1 MKPFFSSSKLRA
13 LSVLAVQLLLLS
25 QSHAVLDV
33 NVNGMSDLWE
43 KQYNNGNLFPNTFL
57 ITADPDNDG
66 WNNLTQ
72 AAAGTDPFSSTSPN
86 GFVTTDLIPS
96 LTYGAYALEW
106 PTTIGK
112 SYQVQYSF
120 NLTPWSNLGTPIIA
134 TTTIHS
140 IGINATQPDTTV
152 PPKLFWR
159 VTITDVDSDGDG
171 LTNAEEFTLDLNTST
186 ATTINGISD
195 KWLAT
200 HFAAILQ
207 TTGVTGIN
215 MNADTDND
223 GRTNLEEYLDDTNPN
238 AVDAPSAQQWVI
250 VKGDGAQNQAATRI
264 KQLTIPAG
272 RTVLLVVAI
281 ASEEYPYF
289 TEPDEIEEFNDLV
302 TWNVEPAGQPAITGE
317 VYVNERHGDWIIAD
331 VNNQTLSGLPG
342 PVHYEK
348 IKTITAPANSSLLI
362 DVEISAT
369 NIADSTLPSYIAV
382 GVLPL
387 EIVSPQ
393 IGIDGKEINGALS
406 APSELKISKMEQA
419 LTILKNAG
427 EIVKKELNIDQDID
441 RFYVRIL
448 GGAHLG
454 QNHNISVGI
463 KSDSNPAEEY
473 NDDSTEIDLHVRGAD
488 MLSKSLMLTSDNS
501 DDDYA
506 GLIEI
511 GADDVNNDRTH
522 LVQLGGIVKLSN
534 LTLNGD
540 NYLIDFSKEIKLN
553 KKVLVNFVVLDDG
566 IVNVQEIKDTITRDI
581 LTANERF
588 AQVGIKIV
596 KASEVVKPV
605 PAGLSLTNNI
615 LRVDTPESS
624 KILST
629 DAKTIITQCGTVGNV
644 IDIHVVYVP
653 YILKGGLSVGI
664 DGITFNSYFD
674 KVEDAAYLSNIFMT
688 KALWSSTLAHELTH
702 ILTEK
707 GHVMVGDF
715 VENPAYIEK
724 VRTNLMGDNPTTTG
738 GIIESKRLF
747 KSQQDLMQQSP
758 HAINP

>member
-171 LTNAEEFTLDLNTST
+171 LTNAEEFALDLNTST

>member
-66 WNNLTQ
+66 WNNLTE

-171 LTNAEEFTLDLNTST
+171 LTNAEEFALDLNTST

>member
-66 WNNLTQ
+66 WNNLTE

-207 TTGVTGIN
+207 TTGVTGIT

-223 GRTNLEEYLDDTNPN
+223 GRTNLEEYLDGTNPN
-238 AVDAPSAQQWVI
+238 AVDAASAQQWVI
-250 VKGDGAQNQAATRI
+250 VQGDGLQNQATTKT

>member
-66 WNNLTQ
+66 WNNLTE

-171 LTNAEEFTLDLNTST
+171 LTNAEEFTLHLNMST
-186 ATTINGISD
+186 ATTVNGISD

-207 TTGVTGIN
+207 TTGVNGIN

-317 VYVNERHGDWIIAD
+317 VYVNERHADWIIAD
-331 VNNQTLSGLPG
+331 VNSQTLAGLPG

-406 APSELKISKMEQA
+406 APTELKISKMEQA

-463 KSDSNPAEEY
+463 KSNSNPAEEY

-488 MLSKSLMLTSDNS
+488 MLSKSLILTSDNS

-511 GADDVNNDRTH
+511 GADDANNDRTH
-522 LVQLGGIVKLSN
+522 LAQLGGIVKLNN

-540 NYLIDFSKEIKLN
+540 NYLIDFSKEI
-553 KKVLVNFVVLDDG
+553 
-566 IVNVQEIKDTITRDI
+566 
-581 LTANERF
+581 A
-588 AQVGIKIV
+588 
-596 KASEVVKPV
+596 
-605 PAGLSLTNNI
+605 
-615 LRVDTPESS
+615 SS
-624 KILST
+624 K
-629 DAKTIITQCGTVGNV
+629 
-644 IDIHVVYVP
+644 
-653 YILKGGLSVGI
+653 
-664 DGITFNSYFD
+664 
-674 KVEDAAYLSNIFMT
+674 
-688 KALWSSTLAHELTH
+688 
-702 ILTEK
+702 
-707 GHVMVGDF
+707 
-715 VENPAYIEK
+715 
-724 VRTNLMGDNPTTTG
+724 
-738 GIIESKRLF
+738 SKRNGVREVSDKSF
-747 KSQQDLMQQSP
+747 KIFKRERVVTPLP
-758 HAINP
+758 F

>member
-1 MKPFFSSSKLRA
+1 M
-13 LSVLAVQLLLLS
+13 
-25 QSHAVLDV
+25 
-33 NVNGMSDLWE
+33 
-43 KQYNNGNLFPNTFL
+43 
-57 ITADPDNDG
+57 
-66 WNNLTQ
+66 
-72 AAAGTDPFSSTSPN
+72 
-86 GFVTTDLIPS
+86 
-96 LTYGAYALEW
+96 
-106 PTTIGK
+106 
-112 SYQVQYSF
+112 
-120 NLTPWSNLGTPIIA
+120 
-134 TTTIHS
+134 
-140 IGINATQPDTTV
+140 
-152 PPKLFWR
+152 
-159 VTITDVDSDGDG
+159 
-171 LTNAEEFTLDLNTST
+171 
-186 ATTINGISD
+186 
-195 KWLAT
+195 
-200 HFAAILQ
+200 
-207 TTGVTGIN
+207 
-215 MNADTDND
+215 
-223 GRTNLEEYLDDTNPN
+223 
-238 AVDAPSAQQWVI
+238 
-250 VKGDGAQNQAATRI
+250 
-264 KQLTIPAG
+264 
-272 RTVLLVVAI
+272 
-281 ASEEYPYF
+281 
-289 TEPDEIEEFNDLV
+289 
-302 TWNVEPAGQPAITGE
+302 
-317 VYVNERHGDWIIAD
+317 
-331 VNNQTLSGLPG
+331 
-342 PVHYEK
+342 
-348 IKTITAPANSSLLI
+348 
-362 DVEISAT
+362 
-369 NIADSTLPSYIAV
+369 
-382 GVLPL
+382 
-387 EIVSPQ
+387 SPQ